1 MNRASYPS
9 DLSDAQWRRLEPLLV
24 KTEGKTGRPRTHPLR
39 EIVNG
44 MLYVLRSGSS
54 WRMMPHDL
62 PPWESVYGHFRRW
75 KHNGLIERVHDALRE
90 ATRQAA
96 GRERS
101 PRIAV
106 IDSQSVKTTEK
117 GGSVA
122 TTQVRR

>member
-1 MNRASYPS
+1 MDRTPYPT
-9 DLSDAQWRRLEPLLV
+9 DLTDAQWRRLEPMLV
-24 KTEGKTGRPRTHPLR
+24 KREGKTGRPRIHALR

-44 MLYVLRSGSS
+44 MLYVLRGGAA

-75 KHNGLIERVHDALRE
+75 KRNGLIERVHDALRE
-90 ATRQAA
+90 ATRMQA

-122 TTQVRR
+122 TTQARR

>member
-1 MNRASYPS
+1 MDRARYPS

-44 MLYVLRSGSS
+44 MLYVLRGGSS

-75 KHNGLIERVHDALRE
+75 KHNGLIERVHDTLRE

-122 TTQVRR
+122 TTQARR